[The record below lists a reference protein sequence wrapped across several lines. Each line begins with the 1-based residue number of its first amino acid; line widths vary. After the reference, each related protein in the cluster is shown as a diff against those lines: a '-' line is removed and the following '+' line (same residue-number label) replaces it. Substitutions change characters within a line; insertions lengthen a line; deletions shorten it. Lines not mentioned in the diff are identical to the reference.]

1 MAVSVTKHIKA
12 RKKVN
17 QAREKKFPLDFRYNA
32 ILVKLL
38 FKHITEH
45 YFLFRYSVPFITT
58 C

>member
-38 FKHITEH
+38 FKHIT
-45 YFLFRYSVPFITT
+45 
-58 C
+58 